1 MDELSGAL
9 SNSVDPELSGAVGE
23 SSGRVASGEVL
34 DVDTVVG
41 RDPVLAEA
49 LCSV

>member
-1 MDELSGAL
+1 MVESACALLVSDEPLVG
-9 SNSVDPELSGAVGE
+9 GAVGE
-23 SSGRVASGEVL
+23 SSGCVARGEVI

>member
-1 MDELSGAL
+1 MIESARALLVSDEPL
-9 SNSVDPELSGAVGE
+9 LSGAVGE